1 MRRRRGCRLFLP
13 AIPSRRTPTGYVVE
27 ASINLADIGVSTPVQ
42 PGQTISWLVGVN
54 DYDVIDGQAQ
64 PLRRLGRKSLK
75 DIHLFKVSAVE

>member
-75 DIHLFKVSAVE
+75 GIRLFKVSAVE